1 MKMTTEEL
9 MKAASAK
16 QPSEKKVKFRA
27 AVVDLTEI
35 TLNKVT
41 SAYAIVQYETFDEAG
56 SLSNAW
62 VAAVPVVKE
71 VGDSVI
77 VLETRTKDK
86 IKTEQLSVYKR
97 QTTK

>member
-1 MKMTTEEL
+1 MASKMTVAEIL
-9 MKAASAK
+9 ASK
-16 QPSEKKVKFRA
+16 SGPSEKKVKFRA